1 MMLIPCPHCGL
12 RNEDEFVCWSEST
25 PQRPSDPSQLSDA
38 HWNDYIY
45 NHTNPKGWS
54 LERWF
59 HSRGCARWL
68 RIERHT
74 VSHEIRTVET
84 VGQ

>member
-12 RNEDEFVCWSEST
+12 RNEDEFVCWSEAT

-45 NHTNPKGWS
+45 NHTNPQGWS

-59 HSRGCARWL
+59 IRVAVRAGCASN
-68 RIERHT
+68 
-74 VSHEIRTVET
+74 VIRLVMKSEP
-84 VGQ
+84 